1 MAQKI
6 SLILDWRSKVGHE
19 ARKGTNKKS
28 WQKQWNLVS
37 VDLLA
42 WLNSNVYFPQ
52 CVMCVDMLNRQY
64 YIMVKILY
72 KIYHTRMKNSHS
84 KYLWYWSQEIISGLF
99 LCLFVFWHLRILE
112 WLNYFIRGNSVG
124 KVKLSLQFCQYIL
137 NWRWCLESAWFQK
150 AKKA

>member
-1 MAQKI
+1 MRCRLKNIFMAQKI
-6 SLILDWRSKVGHE
+6 SLILEWRSKVGHE

-52 CVMCVDMLNRQY
+52 CVMCVDMLNRH

-72 KIYHTRMKNSHS
+72 KIYHTHMKNSHS
-84 KYLWYWSQEIISGLF
+84 KYLWYWSQQIISGLF
-99 LCLFVFWHLRILE
+99 VCLFFDTWEFWSDWIISLGE
-112 WLNYFIRGNSVG
+112 IRL
-124 KVKLSLQFCQYIL
+124 VKSSSLCNFA
-137 NWRWCLESAWFQK
+137 NTS
-150 AKKA
+150 

>member
-1 MAQKI
+1 MRCRLNNIFMAQKI
-6 SLILDWRSKVGHE
+6 SLILEWRSKVGHE

-52 CVMCVDMLNRQY
+52 CVMCVDMLNRH

-84 KYLWYWSQEIISGLF
+84 KYLWYWSQQIISGLF
-99 LCLFVFWHLRILE
+99 VCLFFDTWEFWSDWIISLGE
-112 WLNYFIRGNSVG
+112 IRL
-124 KVKLSLQFCQYIL
+124 VKSSSLCNFA
-137 NWRWCLESAWFQK
+137 NTS
-150 AKKA
+150 